1 MRRSLR
7 TVVAVA
13 AASGALAYA
22 GSASAAATGTPSAG
36 TSTSSPAAACGPDGQ
51 LSMTSNTSLTDSQT
65 GTPGHS
71 VFSTTVITN
80 KVGSLPHA
88 EIRMQIIPEMQGVP
102 SRPPLPGIEWSL
114 DGGAWHNP
122 QVSWITDAS
131 GSPYW
136 MGPDLAIG
144 TLPTGTHRVEVSF
157 TFASGDLY
165 GVYGAEVYV
174 DADQCSAGGG
184 LGTYGSGLV
193 SAAFDGPAPGAGS
206 GGGSGGSSGTK
217 GGSSAGTAGTAHGA
231 SAGASAS
238 SGSASKLTATAA
250 ATASSSELGAADAP
264 TSAATHAVGA
274 QDVAA
279 QNTAAASSF
288 NTFGAL
294 GLVLL
299 AAFALGGFVLR
310 GRRLRLRTAAG
321 AEPGVGNGDDEADGQ
336 DAASER

>member
-1 MRRSLR
+1 
-7 TVVAVA
+7 
-13 AASGALAYA
+13 
-22 GSASAAATGTPSAG
+22 
-36 TSTSSPAAACGPDGQ
+36 
-51 LSMTSNTSLTDSQT
+51 
-65 GTPGHS
+65 
-71 VFSTTVITN
+71 N

-174 DADQCSAGGG
+174 DADQCSAGGD

-217 GGSSAGTAGTAHGA
+217 GGSSAGTAGTAGTAHGA

-250 ATASSSELGAADAP
+250 ATASSSELGEADAP

-321 AEPGVGNGDDEADGQ
+321 TEPGAGNGDDEAEGQ